1 MIIITDSQL
10 KKKKKNTPTKKKKN
24 KQTNKEVKS
33 HLIIRYRFI
42 NLKHSNSSDKNKRGV
57 SCSSLLFSQSVSL
70 SHIVTLFSLCLVR
83 IFTFTERERERERE
97 MSNKQA
103 KEAEDPM
110 GKATIAVEDLYHI
123 QDTYFPTNPDDKIS
137 KLQKESDL
145 ALNLLD
151 SVPQGAIFLYFPA
164 HPFRFLAYCL
174 CYNMF
179 PVLYPVW

>member
-1 MIIITDSQL
+1 M
-10 KKKKKNTPTKKKKN
+10 
-24 KQTNKEVKS
+24 
-33 HLIIRYRFI
+33 LI
-42 NLKHSNSSDKNKRGV
+42 S
-57 SCSSLLFSQSVSL
+57 FSQSVSL

-83 IFTFTERERERERE
+83 IFTFTERERERERERE

>member
-1 MIIITDSQL
+1 M
-10 KKKKKNTPTKKKKN
+10 
-24 KQTNKEVKS
+24 
-33 HLIIRYRFI
+33 LIP
-42 NLKHSNSSDKNKRGV
+42 LVQSV
-57 SCSSLLFSQSVSL
+57 SQSVSH
-70 SHIVTLFSLCLVR
+70 SHIVFFVLSSHFH
-83 IFTFTERERERERE
+83 FHRERERE